1 MNPSKIWQIASKEI
15 LSTLRDR
22 RALVSSL
29 LIPLLILPVTM
40 LGLPLALGGLF
51 EREQAT
57 VTEVGVEGLA
67 FLPDD
72 LRSAFEAENVTLVE
86 TMTPEQDVREGVVQL
101 ALSVPENLAEN
112 LSEREQVALT
122 LYSKRGNLR
131 SELNAG
137 KLTAAVAEFR
147 RSLVAQRLA
156 EVGLGPEVLE
166 PIVTETVDA
175 STEAERESGQFG
187 WLVPFFIAVWTLVGG
202 QMTAIDATAGEKE
215 RGTLEALLVAPVGR
229 AEVVVGKFLAT
240 LTFGLSAALMAII
253 GYLLSGALLKRLFL
267 PQLGSEGEEIAALL
281 GGSFSISF
289 STIVLLIISALML
302 AALIA
307 ALLLSITMFARSF
320 KEAQTYVAPLSFL
333 LIIPVLGLQFADFFG
348 SNPLIYLVPLLNA
361 MLLMNDVVKGDV
373 SLLPVLLTW
382 GSLLALSALCLDFAY
397 RSFKREG
404 VIFRT

>member
-1 MNPSKIWQIASKEI
+1 MNAAKIWQVAAKEI

-29 LIPLLILPVTM
+29 LIPLLILPATM

-51 EREQAT
+51 EREQTT
-57 VTEVGVEGLA
+57 VTEVAVEGLA
-67 FLPDD
+67 FLPAD
-72 LRSAFEAENVTLVE
+72 LRAAFEEENVTLIE
-86 TMTPEQDVREGVVQL
+86 TTTPEQDVREGIVQL
-101 ALSVPENLAEN
+101 ALSVPENLTEN
-112 LSEREQVALT
+112 LETREKVSLT

-147 RSLVAQRLA
+147 RTLVAERLS

-240 LTFGLSAALMAII
+240 LSFGLSAALMAIT

-267 PQLGSEGEEIAALL
+267 PQLGSEAEEIAALL
-281 GGSFSISF
+281 GGSFSVSF
-289 STIVLLIISALML
+289 STVILLVISALML

-307 ALLLSITMFARSF
+307 ALLLSIAMFARSF

-333 LIIPVLGLQFADFFG
+333 LIIPVMGLQFADFF
-348 SNPLIYLVPLLNA
+348 SNNPLIYLVPILNA

-373 SLLPVLLTW
+373 ALLPLLLTW

>member
-1 MNPSKIWQIASKEI
+1 MNAAKIWQVAAKEI

-29 LIPLLILPVTM
+29 LIPLLILPATM

-51 EREQAT
+51 EREQTT
-57 VTEVGVEGLA
+57 VTEVAVEGLA
-67 FLPDD
+67 FLPAD
-72 LRSAFEAENVTLVE
+72 LRAAFEEENVTLIE
-86 TMTPEQDVREGVVQL
+86 TTTPEQDVREGIVQL
-101 ALSVPENLAEN
+101 ALSVPENLTEN
-112 LSEREQVALT
+112 LETREKVSLT

-147 RSLVAQRLA
+147 RTLVAERLS

-175 STEAERESGQFG
+175 STRAERESGQFG

-240 LTFGLSAALMAII
+240 LSFGLSAALMAIT

-267 PQLGSEGEEIAALL
+267 PQLGSEAEEIAALL
-281 GGSFSISF
+281 GGSFSVSF
-289 STIVLLIISALML
+289 STVILLVISALML

-307 ALLLSITMFARSF
+307 ALLLSIAMFARSF

-333 LIIPVLGLQFADFFG
+333 LIIPVMGLQFADFFS
-348 SNPLIYLVPLLNA
+348 SNPLIYLVPILNA

-373 SLLPVLLTW
+373 ALLPLLLTW

>member
-1 MNPSKIWQIASKEI
+1 MNLAKAWQVAAKEI

-29 LIPLLILPVTM
+29 LIPLLILPATM
-40 LGLPLALGGLF
+40 LGLPLVLGGLF

-57 VTEVGVEGLA
+57 VTEVAVEGLA

-72 LRSAFEAENVTLVE
+72 LRTAFEDENVTLIE
-86 TMTPEQDVREGVVQL
+86 TTTPEQDVREGTVQL
-101 ALSVPENLAEN
+101 ALSVPENLAESLEN
-112 LSEREQVALT
+112 QEKVSLT

-147 RSLVAQRLA
+147 RALVAKRLA
-156 EVGLGPEVLE
+156 DVGLGPEVLE

-175 STEAERESGQFG
+175 STKTERESGQFG
-187 WLVPFFIAVWTLVGG
+187 WLVPFFIAIWTLVGG

-267 PQLGSEGEEIAALL
+267 PQLGAEGEEIAALL

-289 STIVLLIISALML
+289 STIIMLIMSALLL

-333 LIIPVLGLQFADFFG
+333 LIVPVMGLQFADFFS
-348 SNPLIYLVPLLNA
+348 SNPLIYLVPILNA
-361 MLLMNDVVKGDV
+361 MLLMNDVVKGDI
-373 SLLPVLLTW
+373 SPLPVLLTW

>member
-1 MNPSKIWQIASKEI
+1 MNASKVWQVAAKEI

-29 LIPLLILPVTM
+29 LIPLLILPATM

-51 EREQAT
+51 EREQAS
-57 VTEVGVEGLA
+57 VTEVAVAGLA
-67 FLPDD
+67 FLPAD
-72 LRSAFEAENVTLVE
+72 LRAELEAQNVTLTE
-86 TMTPEQDVREGVVQL
+86 TSTPEQDVREGRVQI
-101 ALSVPENLAEN
+101 ALSVPESLPEK
-112 LSEREQVALT
+112 LETREKVSLR

-131 SELNAG
+131 SELNAS
-137 KLTAAVAEFR
+137 KLTRAVADYR
-147 RSLVAQRLA
+147 DTLVAERLA

-166 PIVTETVDA
+166 PIATQTVDA

-240 LTFGLSAALMAII
+240 LSFGLSAALMAIV
-253 GYLLSGALLKRLFL
+253 GYLLSGALLRTLFL
-267 PQLGSEGEEIAALL
+267 PRLGAEGEDIAALL

-289 STIVLLIISALML
+289 TTISMLVVSALLL

-333 LIIPVLGLQFADFFG
+333 LIIPVLGLQFVDFFG
-348 SNPLIYLVPLLNA
+348 SNPLVYLVPLLNA

-373 SLLPVLLTW
+373 SLLSVLLTW
-382 GSLLALSALCLDFAY
+382 GSLLGLSALCLDFAY